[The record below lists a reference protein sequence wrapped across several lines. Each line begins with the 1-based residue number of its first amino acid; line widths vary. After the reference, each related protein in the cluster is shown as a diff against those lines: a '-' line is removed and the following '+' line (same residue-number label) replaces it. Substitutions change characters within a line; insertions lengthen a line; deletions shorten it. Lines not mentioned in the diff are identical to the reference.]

1 MYGLGFLPIAPEGYD
16 FLLRES
22 RRDRSAVKAFLT
34 GLRDEAVREKIRALG
49 MQIGER

>member
-1 MYGLGFLPIAPEGYD
+1 MHGFLPVAPEDYD

-22 RRDRSAVKAFLT
+22 RRERPALAAFLSA
-34 GLRDEAVREKIRALG
+34 LHDAEVREKIRALG